1 MVELNLSPT
10 PLGEIPAV
18 NIVLNT
24 HNIILSNQEIAQ
36 LVNKAGVRLRERSQK
51 KINIFLA
58 TFSIISDEHLPNTEN
73 SVRFV
78 IHTLGPF
85 PHHDLLLGRDD
96 PALQLQV
103 RPECNKVLR
112 YVLITAWGNCNREIL
127 SLFVG
132 LGVFN

>member
-78 IHTLGPF
+78 IHTLGPL
-85 PHHDLLLGRDD
+85 PHHDLFLGRDD

-103 RPECNKVLR
+103 
-112 YVLITAWGNCNREIL
+112 
-127 SLFVG
+127 
-132 LGVFN
+132 

>member
-103 RPECNKVLR
+103 
-112 YVLITAWGNCNREIL
+112 
-127 SLFVG
+127 
-132 LGVFN
+132 